1 MCCNTEKKVGKLD
14 LPVRK
19 VPQLDANAPHHT
31 ETLPVPPLTCH
42 LNPGCC
48 PVVPSV
54 HSPADKLGCELAED
68 ACGAVGPPGLG
79 VAVRQRR
86 GRRPAG
92 VGGALLVPGA
102 PLLACVEC
110 AADAHPSGEVGTVR
124 CGGAVDVVGRWGGA
138 GRPLSWSTKEGV
150 GVVGGG
156 GQQKE
161 GKRRQKG

>member
-1 MCCNTEKKVGKLD
+1 MD
-14 LPVRK
+14 
-19 VPQLDANAPHHT
+19 
-31 ETLPVPPLTCH
+31 
-42 LNPGCC
+42 
-48 PVVPSV
+48 
-54 HSPADKLGCELAED
+54 
-68 ACGAVGPPGLG
+68 PPGLG

-150 GVVGGG
+150 RGEGGR
-156 GQQKE
+156 E
-161 GKRRQKG
+161 TTKRRKKEEERLIVEN

>member
-1 MCCNTEKKVGKLD
+1 MITPHVTQKTSPPPQPPSEPW
-14 LPVRK
+14 LPS
-19 VPQLDANAPHHT
+19 PSS
-31 ETLPVPPLTCH
+31 PP
-42 LNPGCC
+42 
-48 PVVPSV
+48 V

-68 ACGAVGPPGLG
+68 ARGAVGPPGLG
-79 VAVRQRR
+79 VAMRQRG

-138 GRPLSWSTKEGV
+138 GRPLSWSTKER
-150 GVVGGG
+150 VGGG
-156 GQQKE
+156 RGRQKE
-161 GKRRQKG
+161 GKRRKKG

>member
-1 MCCNTEKKVGKLD
+1 MLQHCKKSRQIRFTSEKSPTAGCQR
-14 LPVRK
+14 PTSHRK
-19 VPQLDANAPHHT
+19 PLCA
-31 ETLPVPPLTCH
+31 PLTRH

-48 PVVPSV
+48 PIVLSV

-68 ACGAVGPPGLG
+68 PRGTVGPPGLG
-79 VAVRQRR
+79 VAMRQRR

-138 GRPLSWSTKEGV
+138 GRPLSWSTKER
-150 GVVGGG
+150 VGGR
-156 GQQKE
+156 QKE
-161 GKRRQKG
+161 GKRRKKG